1 LIINDDFLAT
11 ELNKVEELLL
21 KTLKTR
27 SKMVEASLKRF
38 VKSGGKRLRPTFT
51 IIGSTFGDYKSE
63 IVIPLATAIEI
74 MHMATLIHDD
84 IIDDAETRRGTKS
97 IQATLGKNTAVYCGD
112 FLFTRAFMIIADMA
126 EIDMLKDI
134 SKAIAFICDS
144 EIDQNEQKYDITV
157 TVRDYLKRIGG
168 KTATLFALS
177 IASGAHKAGCDKKI
191 INKLSNIGKSIG
203 MAFQIVDDILD
214 FTGNE
219 KAVGK
224 PLLSDARQGIY
235 TLPIIYSLNS
245 PYRDQTIKAIEII
258 DKDGGKYLLDTV
270 LESGSLERAKGL
282 ANKYIKKALKIKDTL
297 PEGYG
302 KGAITEIIEKQLE
315 RKF

>member
-1 LIINDDFLAT
+1 MINDDFLAT

-27 SKMVEASLKRF
+27 SKTVEASLERF

-51 IIGSTFGDYKSE
+51 IIGSTFGNYNSE
-63 IVIPLATAIEI
+63 VVIPLATAIEI

-84 IIDDAETRRGTKS
+84 IIDDAETRRGTKT

-126 EIDMLKDI
+126 EIEMLKDI
-134 SKAIAFICDS
+134 SKAIAYICDS
-144 EIDQNEQKYDITV
+144 EIEQNEQKYDITV
-157 TVRDYLKRIGG
+157 SVRNYLRRIGG

-177 IASGAHKAGCDKKI
+177 IASGAYKSGCDRKLV
-191 INKLSNIGKSIG
+191 NKLSNLGKNIG

-219 KAVGK
+219 KTVGK
-224 PLLSDARQGIY
+224 PLLSDAKQGVY

-245 PYRDQTIKAIEII
+245 SYREQTLKAIEMI
-258 DKDGGKYLLDTV
+258 DEDGGKYLLDSV
-270 LESGSLERAKGL
+270 IESGSLEKAKGL
-282 ANKYIKKALKIKDTL
+282 ADKYIKKAVKIKDTL
-297 PEGYG
+297 PDGYG
-302 KGAITEIIEKQLE
+302 KDAITEIINKQLE